1 MNNSK
6 KEICISRIFRINSV
20 SFSIY
25 IYIYIL
31 RFITCNKS
39 IHKCEYHDAEWK
51 IDYPHPDTEIH
62 PLKTIRERINIL
74 DYRSTWLSN
83 QTIVE
88 EI

>member
-1 MNNSK
+1 MIVK
-6 KEICISRIFRINSV
+6 KKSVFRVYSALTQ
-20 SFSIY
+20 FHFQ
-25 IYIYIL
+25 YIYIL

-74 DYRSTWLSN
+74 GYRSTWLSN